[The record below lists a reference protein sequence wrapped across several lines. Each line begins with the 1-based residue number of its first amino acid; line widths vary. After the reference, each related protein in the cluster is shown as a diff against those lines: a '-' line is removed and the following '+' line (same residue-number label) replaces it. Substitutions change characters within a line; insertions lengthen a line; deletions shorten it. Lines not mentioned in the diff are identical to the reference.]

1 MKRSPNTP
9 GGGAEPLVPTLIRSN
24 KGVQREAAGLSAFRT
39 PPGRRRVLAAMA
51 LLVSAA
57 FGASCTDAN
66 GYQPGEPKPDLTET
80 EMVWLHV
87 DGCTSNPIIEKSDE
101 ESVRFGCPYSKE
113 SPDEP
118 EIVEEKPGQTDGKY
132 FRVIIDKPG
141 AGLKPDKS
149 TKDSDVGTTGGGK
162 IEGPPRQF

>member
-66 GYQPGEPKPDLTET
+66 GYQPGEPKP
-80 EMVWLHV
+80 
-87 DGCTSNPIIEKSDE
+87 
-101 ESVRFGCPYSKE
+101 
-113 SPDEP
+113 EP

>member
-80 EMVWLHV
+80 QIVWLRV
-87 DGCTSNPIIEKSDE
+87 DGCSSNPIVEEHDK

-118 EIVEEKPGQTDGKY
+118 EILKGKPERPDGKV
-132 FRVIIDKPG
+132 FRAVIDRPG
-141 AGLKPDKS
+141 ARLEPDKS
-149 TKDSDVGTTGGGK
+149 TTDSDVGTTGGGK